1 MQHLGVRL
9 RLKGEAQLPK
19 LPAQLIGVIEL
30 AVVDQHIFHAVPHPG
45 HRLLPPLRV
54 DDRQAS
60 VDQDAVRSLPKS
72 LSIRPPV
79 GKGLPHPLSRFP
91 PDRARVVPGKI
102 TKSADTAHK

>member
-1 MQHLGVRL
+1 MSPSGQLL
-9 RLKGEAQLPK
+9 AQI
-19 LPAQLIGVIEL
+19 IGVVQFP
-30 AVVDQHIFHAVPHPG
+30 VVDQYDLLSISVSAHHGLMAV
-45 HRLLPPLRV
+45 LRV

-60 VDQDAVRSLPKS
+60 VDQDAVRSLPES